1 MSFGDFRLKFLVSTC
16 VWLGMAQID
25 FWKTHPGQFFNM
37 DEFSRNRFESSLG
50 KLKLWMR
57 FPGFGSK
64 GEESEQT
71 RFLLESFW
79 SKMTILVWIILSRS
93 GLRNAWFIFMI
104 QVTDMMVANAANLI
118 ITVKPA
124 SQKNNIQKNYKAD
137 PKYPVNYSYFY
148 FL

>member
-16 VWLGMAQID
+16 VWLGMAQTD

-50 KLKLWMR
+50 KLKLWMS

-71 RFLLESFW
+71 RFLL
-79 SKMTILVWIILSRS
+79 
-93 GLRNAWFIFMI
+93 G
-104 QVTDMMVANAANLI
+104 Q
-118 ITVKPA
+118 
-124 SQKNNIQKNYKAD
+124 
-137 PKYPVNYSYFY
+137 
-148 FL
+148 